1 MSYTPNNIYVYLQ
14 AFSGAVAGLLGQSKS
29 LVTTPRG
36 ANTDTIDI
44 AGAWA
49 QEVDAQ
55 WGVST
60 NPDLFEYEEI
70 LNFSTELFQAI
81 NPQPSSRSTS
91 PATYT
96 STVEALMV
104 LLEDGEAYLSS
115 QSITPPSIVSQT
127 EESVLVWRPLVRR
140 ADERGEASV
149 RLRSRAPRRA
159 RRPLRR
165 AGGRYRH
172 AAHLSQPQQADSRQ
186 L

>member
-96 STVEALMV
+96 STVEALIV

-115 QSITPPSIVSQT
+115 QSITPPPLPGGGGQGLISVSNIGT
-127 EESVLVWRPLVRR
+127 STDPV
-140 ADERGEASV
+140 
-149 RLRSRAPRRA
+149 PR
-159 RRPLRR
+159 
-165 AGGRYRH
+165 
-172 AAHLSQPQQADSRQ
+172 
-186 L
+186 